1 MQYTNGR
8 EYSKLK
14 IQDFDTESYTVN
26 FVNDIISV
34 SITRRQQ
41 CIKHDDS
48 SIYLVLK
55 RAK

>member
-14 IQDFDTESYTVN
+14 IQDFDTQSYTIN

-34 SITRRQQ
+34 SITKRQQ
-41 CIKHDDS
+41 CVKHDDS
-48 SIYLVLK
+48 SIYLV
-55 RAK
+55 

>member
-14 IQDFDTESYTVN
+14 IEDFDTESYTVN

-34 SITRRQQ
+34 SITKRQQ

-48 SIYLVLK
+48 SIYFVLK